1 MNARALLAVPSAALA
16 LVLATPLHG
25 ADTTRLVPIVLD
37 VTSGSARYTTELAL
51 TNRGAT
57 GVTAKLRYHPSLGAT
72 GGGSAALSLTAGQ
85 QLVLP
90 DVIAY
95 LRHEGLGLPDDEPQ
109 AGTLEVAFS
118 GAQSEDVV
126 AATARTGS
134 AVASPEGRAG
144 LAYGA
149 LREGSTSRLTVYGL
163 RESAS
168 DRSNLAFL
176 STSADPVTV
185 KVTVRSGSGDGKSVV
200 LREAESLP
208 PFGWIQIGRVLSE
221 AGLTNG
227 WAEIERVAGSG
238 SFSAYGVVND
248 NVTNDGSFLP
258 SVPDGRIG
266 SRLTVPVVAETA
278 NLASELVLANR
289 ASSPVTLTLSYVRS
303 LTAPDGGDGTT
314 TLTLAPREQRILPD
328 ALSFLRGAGVPVG
341 PAGETH
347 VGSLRISVSGA
358 PTPTGAP
365 LDQVFAAAR
374 TGFKSGAGS
383 FGLFTPAVSPAE
395 EAADEVVLYGLRAD
409 ETNRTNVA
417 VVNSGPDAAGPVT
430 LELRTYDG
438 DASGVEKGS
447 PIRQTLAPGQ
457 HAQVNLILGD
467 AGIRNGWVRARRV
480 DGAAPWLAYGVV
492 NDGGVPGQRTGDGAY
507 VAMEIPR
514 ALAAPPGTIGAAG
527 GTLSLPDGSATLVVP
542 AGALA
547 APVALTLTRQAN
559 APLDAYLDAGSLVDL
574 APAGTAFAFPA
585 RLTLHFDPSRAPAGV
600 PDRRLGVH
608 RLDGTVWTPAAS
620 PAVGPA
626 PETVSGETS
635 VVGTYG
641 VRRLPSAAPC
651 LAPQHRQLDFW
662 LGSWTFTGGGFAP
675 GSNVITRD
683 PEGCVIDE
691 DFTSGGGRG
700 RSVSLYDE
708 ETGKWYQTYVDNSGN
723 RLVVA
728 GAFEGGRMVLYQ
740 NPSSRYF
747 WKALDPDHVQ
757 FALEASTNGG
767 RTWFLTSF
775 DTLYTRR

>member
-1 MNARALLAVPSAALA
+1 MIRRNASHLTVVLAGFLIGSPLLAV
-16 LVLATPLHG
+16 
-25 ADTTRLVPIVLD
+25 DTTRLVPIVLD
-37 VTSGSARYTTELAL
+37 VASGSARYTTELAL
-51 TNRGAT
+51 TNRGASA
-57 GVTAKLRYHPSLGAT
+57 VTATLRYHPSLGAT
-72 GGGSAALSLTAGQ
+72 VGGTATLPVPAGQ

-90 DVIAY
+90 DVIAL
-95 LRHEGLGLPDDEPQ
+95 LREKGISLPVDEPQ

-118 GAQSEDVV
+118 GAQSGDVV

-347 VGSLRISVSGA
+347 VGSLRITVS
-358 PTPTGAP
+358 GAP

-480 DGAAPWLAYGVV
+480 DGTAPWLAYGVV

-507 VAMEIPR
+507 VPMELTDPV
-514 ALAAPPGTIGAAG
+514 AQGAGSFLVKNGDVTLAGTLDLPSTPGPYPVMVFIAGSGTADRQSDRSAG
-527 GTLSLPDGSATLVVP
+527 GILLPQGIALFTFDKRGVGQSTGTYQNVNVENSARLIPERASDVVAIVSFLSRHRDIDPRRIFLWGTSQGGWV
-542 AGALA
+542 
-547 APVALTLTRQAN
+547 APLVALKTENVAFLICVNGGGSSVGVEVYYETLTRNQSLSISQAT
-559 APLDAYLDAGSLVDL
+559 AMLAGYTGPTGYDPDAALRALGVPALFVYGGMDRNNPTFADIPRVDKIKAEL
-574 APAGTAFAFPA
+574 GKDFTTFLFPNTNHDLIDVTTGT
-585 RLTLHFDPSRAPAGV
+585 FDPQLFPKIVEWSRARIG
-600 PDRRLGVH
+600 
-608 RLDGTVWTPAAS
+608 
-620 PAVGPA
+620 AV
-626 PETVSGETS
+626 
-635 VVGTYG
+635 
-641 VRRLPSAAPC
+641 
-651 LAPQHRQLDFW
+651 Q
-662 LGSWTFTGGGFAP
+662 
-675 GSNVITRD
+675 
-683 PEGCVIDE
+683 
-691 DFTSGGGRG
+691 
-700 RSVSLYDE
+700 
-708 ETGKWYQTYVDNSGN
+708 
-723 RLVVA
+723 
-728 GAFEGGRMVLYQ
+728 
-740 NPSSRYF
+740 
-747 WKALDPDHVQ
+747 
-757 FALEASTNGG
+757 
-767 RTWFLTSF
+767 
-775 DTLYTRR
+775 